1 MKRFAWVFLGAL
13 AAAAA
18 VKGFST
24 PARSAE
30 PERVPFVGV
39 YRDGE
44 GHWAALRANGEV
56 YISEG
61 TGWLDRMEY
70 RYTIRT
76 LEEAFPAKKE

>member
-1 MKRFAWVFLGAL
+1 MNRWLGVFAFVLAAAL
-13 AAAAA
+13 AAEI
-18 VKGFST
+18 FSG

-30 PERVPFVGV
+30 PESGPFVGFT
-39 YRDGE
+39 RDAE

-56 YISEG
+56 YVSEG

-76 LEEAFPAKKE
+76 LEEAFSPKQ